1 MFKILLS
8 VVYTLFF
15 IHTFSAQENK
25 ENILQN
31 FNYIEY
37 YKDSTIRLAMNY
49 EGFHPIG
56 YCIEFD
62 ILCMP
67 LTIGEYRS
75 GVRYGEWLNS
85 DGSYTSYLVNFDIV
99 SGFPG
104 CGTGM
109 SKNVQ
114 RFNELYQELITKTN

>member
-15 IHTFSAQENK
+15 INTFSAQENK
-25 ENILQN
+25 ENILRN

-37 YKDSTIRLAMNY
+37 YKDSTIKKAMNFKDF
-49 EGFHPIG
+49 EPVG

-62 ILCMP
+62 NMGNP
-67 LTIGEYRS
+67 VTIGQYKSWNRF
-75 GVRYGEWLNS
+75 GNWLNA
-85 DGSYTSYLVNFDIV
+85 DGTTSHYTDNVHYTRLV
-99 SGFPG
+99 PG

-109 SKNVQ
+109 YHNRK
-114 RFNELYQELITKTN
+114 RFNELYEELIKKTN